1 MERGRPNRAGAGA
14 GTAPVHGVLL
24 AAGRSTRMGRSKPLL
39 TLDGEMLIERAVRV
53 LREGGCGGVIAVVRA
68 QDDDAARLAHAAGA
82 RVVVN
87 DDAQA
92 EQVDSLRLALRELPD
107 DAAAAA
113 VLPVDVP
120 FVRPATVARL
130 LAAFRSG
137 AALVVRPTYRGEP
150 GHPTLFARALFG
162 ELAAPGLPHGART
175 VIEAHAAD
183 TLDIEVDDPGVTQD
197 VDTPEDLARYGDARW
212 TTS

>member
-1 MERGRPNRAGAGA
+1 MATTQRFARAGAA
-14 GTAPVHGVLL
+14 TAAVHGVVL
-24 AAGRSTRMGRSKPLL
+24 AAGRSTRMGRSKALVA
-39 TLDGEMLIERAVRV
+39 LDGETLLERAVRV
-53 LREGGCGGVIAVVRA
+53 LLEGGCAGVVAIVRA
-68 QDDDAARLAHAAGA
+68 EDEAAARLASAAGA

-87 DDAQA
+87 GNPHA
-92 EQVDSLRLALRELPD
+92 EQVDSLRLALRDLPD

-130 LAAFRSG
+130 IAAFRAG
-137 AALVVRPTYRGEP
+137 TALVVRPMYRGEP
-150 GHPTLFARALFG
+150 GHPTLFARALFADF
-162 ELAAPGLPHGART
+162 AARELPHGART

-183 TLDIEVDDPGVTQD
+183 TLDIEVEDPGVAQD
-197 VDTPEDLARYGDARW
+197 VDTPEDLARYGDVRW

>member
-1 MERGRPNRAGAGA
+1 MPPSGP
-14 GTAPVHGVLL
+14 APVHGAVL
-24 AAGRSTRMGRSKPLL
+24 AAGRSARMGRPKPLL
-39 TLDGEMLIERAVRV
+39 TLDGETLIERAVRV
-53 LREGGCGGVIAVVRA
+53 LREGGCGGVVAVVRA
-68 QDDDAARLAHAAGA
+68 DDDAARLARAAGA

-87 DDAQA
+87 DDPQA
-92 EQVDSLRLALRELPD
+92 EQADSLRLALRELPD
-107 DAAAAA
+107 NAAAAA

-120 FVRPATVARL
+120 FVRPATVACL
-130 LAAFRSG
+130 VAAFRSG

-150 GHPTLFARALFG
+150 GHPTLFARPLFA

-175 VIEAHAAD
+175 VIEAHTAD

-197 VDTPEDLARYGDARW
+197 VDTPEDLARYGGARW

>member
-1 MERGRPNRAGAGA
+1 MERGTRERARAGAGA
-14 GTAPVHGVLL
+14 AAVHGVVL

-39 TLDGEMLIERAVRV
+39 ALGGETLVERAVRV
-53 LREGGCGGVIAVVRA
+53 LLEGGCGGVVAVVRA
-68 QDDDAARLAHAAGA
+68 GDNAAAQLASAAGA

-87 DDAQA
+87 GNPHA
-92 EQVDSLRLALRELPD
+92 EQVDSLRLALRDLPD

-130 LAAFRSG
+130 IAAFRAG
-137 AALVVRPTYRGEP
+137 TALVVRPMYRGEP
-150 GHPTLFARALFG
+150 GHPTLFARALFADF
-162 ELAAPGLPHGART
+162 AARELPHGART

-183 TLDIEVDDPGVTQD
+183 TLDIEVEDPGVAQD
-197 VDTPEDLARYGDARW
+197 VDTPEDLARYGDVRW

>member
-1 MERGRPNRAGAGA
+1 MATTQLSARAGAGA
-14 GTAPVHGVLL
+14 AAIHGVVL
-24 AAGRSTRMGRSKPLL
+24 AAGLSTRMGRSKPLL
-39 TLDGEMLIERAVRV
+39 ARGGETLVERAVRV
-53 LREGGCGGVIAVVRA
+53 LLEGGCGGVIAVVRA
-68 QDDDAARLAHAAGA
+68 GDDAAARLARTAGA

-87 DDAQA
+87 GNAQA
-92 EQVDSLRLALRELPD
+92 EQVDSLRLALRDLPD

-130 LAAFRSG
+130 IAAFRAG

-150 GHPTLFARALFG
+150 GHPTLFARTLFADF
-162 ELAAPGLPHGART
+162 AARELPHGART
-175 VIEAHAAD
+175 VIEAHAAE
-183 TLDIEVDDPGVTQD
+183 TLDIEVEDPGVTQD
-197 VDTPEDLARYGDARW
+197 VDTPEDLARYGDVRW

>member
-1 MERGRPNRAGAGA
+1 MERGTPNRARAGAGPA
-14 GTAPVHGVLL
+14 HVYGVLL
-24 AAGRSTRMGRSKPLL
+24 AAGRSSRMGRSKPLL
-39 TLDGEMLIERAVRV
+39 ALDGETLVERAVRV
-53 LREGGCGGVIAVVRA
+53 LLEGGCAGVVAVVRVE
-68 QDDDAARLAHAAGA
+68 DDATARLARAAGA

-87 DDAQA
+87 DDPQAQ
-92 EQVDSLRLALRELPD
+92 QVDSLRLALRELPD

-130 LAAFRSG
+130 VAAFRSG

-150 GHPTLFARALFG
+150 GHPTLFARALFAA
-162 ELAAPGLPHGART
+162 LAAPGLPHGARS
-175 VIEAHAAD
+175 VIAAHAAD

-197 VDTPEDLARYGDARW
+197 IDTPEDLARYGDARW